1 MYYLFKILKLIKY
14 FKSLPD
20 LLIHSTYKNKLCFFK
35 IVSYLP
41 VKKILHLSRLLIL
54 RIYVQSLLQWLL
66 VLTRNNETPVVVSQN
81 YHLS

>member
-1 MYYLFKILKLIKY
+1 MCSSY

-20 LLIHSTYKNKLCFFK
+20 LLIHSTCKIKLFFFLN
-35 IVSYLP
+35 ISYLP
-41 VKKILHLSRLLIL
+41 VKKILPLSILLIW

-66 VLTRNNETPVVVSQN
+66 VLTRNNETPGVVSQN

>member
-1 MYYLFKILKLIKY
+1 MKY

-20 LLIHSTYKNKLCFFK
+20 LLIHSTYKIKLLKKK
-35 IVSYLP
+35 IYYLP
-41 VKKILHLSRLLIL
+41 VQKILPLSILLIW